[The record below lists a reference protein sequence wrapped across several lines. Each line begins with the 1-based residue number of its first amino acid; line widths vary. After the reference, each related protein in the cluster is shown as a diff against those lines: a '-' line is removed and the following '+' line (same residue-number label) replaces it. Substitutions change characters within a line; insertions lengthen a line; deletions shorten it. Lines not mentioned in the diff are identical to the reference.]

1 QVVARA
7 VDQEAVL
14 VELEVAA
21 PRVQIDAAE
30 HRLVIRERARLLDD
44 EVAVAVDRHVRA
56 GAGVLD
62 VALLVVGGDR
72 VREDAAGDLLARQVV
87 GHEVLETRLDALVGS
102 RLGIGDVAG
111 DVLQGKR
118 LGAQT
123 GQRGRKSVE
132 DTHDCSPLGSERP
145 SGASTGAQAAILA
158 KPFASSV
165 PELIFRYFNGL
176 PSRQPRRAGLGGKIL
191 QAWRQK
197 M

>member
-1 QVVARA
+1 
-7 VDQEAVL
+7 
-14 VELEVAA
+14 
-21 PRVQIDAAE
+21 
-30 HRLVIRERARLLDD
+30 
-44 EVAVAVDRHVRA
+44 
-56 GAGVLD
+56 
-62 VALLVVGGDR
+62 
-72 VREDAAGDLLARQVV
+72 VV

-123 GQRGRKSVE
+123 GHRGRKSVE

-165 PELIFRYFNGL
+165 PELIFRYFNRL

-197 M
+197 MPGAAGVPAARQAGGGASAAGVNLSDSPFMQ